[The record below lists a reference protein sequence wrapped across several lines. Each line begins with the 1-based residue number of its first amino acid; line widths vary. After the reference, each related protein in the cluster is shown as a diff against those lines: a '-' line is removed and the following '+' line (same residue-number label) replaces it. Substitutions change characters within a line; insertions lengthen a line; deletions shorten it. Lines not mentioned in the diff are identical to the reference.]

1 MTDPEPIFF
10 YKGRKLDT
18 YTREE
23 LIKIAAEGWKMHLD
37 HLDHLESRIS
47 SMKLMH
53 DLHEASRRYT
63 YTPGEDMSPEE
74 AARTPR

>member
-23 LIKIAAEGWKMHLD
+23 LIKIAAEGWKMY
-37 HLDHLESRIS
+37 LDHLESSIS